1 MDSIRLRIEGFP
13 LAVLVEAALGIGAL
27 ALAWM
32 FRVPLREQL
41 PADGPAL
48 AWAIACGTLAT
59 LPMLAAFLWLMRSAH
74 PELVQLREQVQE
86 MVEMLFPTGKLA
98 QLALVAALAGV
109 GEELLFRGVLQ
120 PLAIR
125 WTTPAIGLV
134 VASLLFGLAHSLS
147 RVYFFFALAV
157 GLYLGG
163 LAMHYHD
170 LLAPMIAHGLYDF
183 LALAYFCKF
192 AAAPQP
198 AEPTTPQ
205 TDAESTEI
213 HEPPSD

>member
-1 MDSIRLRIEGFP
+1 M
-13 LAVLVEAALGIGAL
+13 AVLVEGALGIGAL
-27 ALAWM
+27 TLAWM

-41 PADGPAL
+41 PADGHAL
-48 AWAIACGTLAT
+48 AWTVARGVLAT
-59 LPMLAAFLWLMRSAH
+59 LPMLAAFLWLMRSAL

-86 MVEMLFPTGKLA
+86 MVDVLFPAGNLA

-120 PLAIR
+120 SLGIR

-134 VASLLFGLAHSLS
+134 GASLLFGLAHALS

-170 LLAPMIAHGLYDF
+170 VLAPMIAHGLYDF

-192 AAAPQP
+192 ATDPQSDESIP
-198 AEPTTPQ
+198 SQ
-205 TDAESTEI
+205 TDDEPAEI
-213 HEPPSD
+213 HEPPTDQTN